1 MLVLIGPRLECKH
14 LNTILHQKMS
24 DYLMPANDDDELEPD
39 HVDPD
44 PETAGSFDS
53 EPDNEQ
59 TTNIDDPLPV
69 EEQAIVHEAR
79 SGSKQKTMFGISMAV
94 ILIGLAA
101 FFTDVS
107 TEMIQTVLPE
117 FVRVVVGAGP
127 AILGLI
133 LGLSDAISNIIKGL
147 SGWLSEHLGSRKSL
161 VVAGYS
167 VSNLVAKPLIGVFP
181 SVAPVTFF
189 RVLDRVGKGIR
200 SSPRDAMVAS
210 HSKDK
215 TGKAFGI
222 YTAMDTLGAIAG
234 PLLAL
239 LIAILTISIFSH
251 AVQLQFIIIFSIFP
265 GIVAVIFS
273 IMVSDVK
280 TAKPERV
287 VTKSPSVKKAT
298 NWKGI
303 KTIMILACIEFA
315 SLNSGFV
322 INRGY
327 DFFGNDDA
335 GLFVVSLLYAGYNV
349 IYALLSLKAG
359 KLSDRIGRK
368 KIIGASLLFL
378 LASAILLAIPFPGGS
393 VLIWIFVPISFALF
407 GLNSGL
413 MDSTSKAMVSDLS
426 EKKKGLAYGMYY
438 LTLGVLS
445 IPESLIFGIVYNNY
459 GGSTAFFYE
468 AIVLVICIV
477 IFVIKV
483 PETLNKNIEITT

>member
-1 MLVLIGPRLECKH
+1 
-14 LNTILHQKMS
+14 
-24 DYLMPANDDDELEPD
+24 MPANDDDELEPD
-39 HVDPD
+39 HDD
-44 PETAGSFDS
+44 SDSKNAGITDS
-53 EPDNEQ
+53 EPGDDQE
-59 TTNIDDPLPV
+59 IDTEHSLT
-69 EEQAIVHEAR
+69 EEDQAIIHKAG
-79 SGSKQKTMFGISMAV
+79 SGSKQKAVFGISMAV

-117 FVRVVVGAGP
+117 FVKLVIGAGP

-133 LGLSDAISNIIKGL
+133 LGLSDAISNIIKGI
-147 SGWLSEHLGSRKSL
+147 SGWLSEHLQSRKSL

-181 SVAPVTFF
+181 SVLPVTLF

-200 SSPRDAMVAS
+200 SSPRDAMVAYY
-210 HSKDK
+210 SKNK

-239 LIAILTISIFSH
+239 LLTIVTISIFST
-251 AVQLQFIIIFSIFP
+251 VFQLQFIIIFSIVP
-265 GIVAVIFS
+265 GIFAVIFAL
-273 IMVSDVK
+273 VVKDVK
-280 TAKPERV
+280 IIKRERAITESPMPKKP
-287 VTKSPSVKKAT
+287 T

-327 DFFGNDDA
+327 DFFGNNDT
-335 GLFVVSLLYAGYNV
+335 GLIIVSLLYAGYNV

-378 LASAILLAIPFPGGS
+378 LASTVLLAIPFQAGS
-393 VLIWIFVPISFALF
+393 ILIWIFVPVAFALF
-407 GLNSGL
+407 GFNSGL

-445 IPESLIFGIVYNNY
+445 IPESLIFGIVYNIY
-459 GGSTAFFYE
+459 GGAIAFFYE

-477 IFVIKV
+477 IFAIKV